1 MGAGRVG
8 HGRGKGLVQQDSV
21 YPVVGGLRER
31 SGNSEGVRLLY
42 TEIQLRKKKH
52 QHVRNR
58 YIFRCVIRCLGV
70 WYHCAL
76 HERFG
81 SSMRSDS

>member
-1 MGAGRVG
+1 MQPWQQKPAVCDLSSCCTEAEVGAGRVG

-42 TEIQLRKKKH
+42 TEIQLRKKKTPT
-52 QHVRNR
+52 
-58 YIFRCVIRCLGV
+58 CTK
-70 WYHCAL
+70 
-76 HERFG
+76 
-81 SSMRSDS
+81 

>member
-1 MGAGRVG
+1 VGAGRVG

-42 TEIQLRKKKH
+42 TEIQLRKKKTPT
-52 QHVRNR
+52 
-58 YIFRCVIRCLGV
+58 CTK
-70 WYHCAL
+70 
-76 HERFG
+76 
-81 SSMRSDS
+81 